1 MVTIYCVFNITIYFE
16 IIWEKIANC
25 FTIYL
30 IFVKINSYWRQT
42 VKIVIDAFGGDNA
55 PVEIIEGALLALQ
68 KHKDLTIVLCG
79 DEEKIKNVLNGRKER
94 IEIVH
99 APDVI
104 SNDDVPTDA
113 IRHKKESSLVK
124 AFDVLKNE
132 DDVIALIS
140 AGSTG
145 AILAGGIFK
154 VGRINGIL
162 RPALAPILP
171 TKADSDVIMVDS
183 GANIDCKPENLYQ
196 FGLMGSAYYSIVYNT
211 EKPRVGLL
219 NIGVEEHKGTELVR
233 EAYTL
238 LKDAPI
244 NFIGNVEARDYMSGK
259 VDVMVAEGFS
269 GNVLLK
275 GSEGAVGAVL
285 SVMKKSIKSHFLSKI
300 GAIFM
305 KRTFKDLKQRMD
317 VLSKHGG
324 SPLLGCKKI
333 VMKNH
338 GSSKR
343 ANICASVDEAI
354 LLHENKLIEKIEKS
368 LGKKVE

>member
-1 MVTIYCVFNITIYFE
+1 M
-16 IIWEKIANC
+16 
-25 FTIYL
+25 
-30 IFVKINSYWRQT
+30 
-42 VKIVIDAFGGDNA
+42 KIVIDAFGGDNS
-55 PVEIIEGALLALQ
+55 PEEIIEGAVLAVS
-68 KHKDLTIVLCG
+68 KHKNLTIVLCG
-79 DEEKIKNVLNGRKER
+79 DEEKVKKVLNGREER
-94 IEIVH
+94 IEVVH

-104 SNDDVPTDA
+104 SNDDIPTDA
-113 IRHKKESSLVK
+113 IRHKKDSSLVK
-124 AFDVLKNE
+124 AFDILKNE

-154 VGRINGIL
+154 IGRISGIS

-171 TKADSDVIMVDS
+171 TKEDSDVIMVDS

-196 FGLMGSAYYSIVYNT
+196 FALMGSAYYSIVYNNQS
-211 EKPRVGLL
+211 PRVGLL

-233 EAYTL
+233 NSYQL
-238 LKDAPI
+238 LKTAPI

-285 SVMKKSIKSHFLSKI
+285 SVMKKSIKSHFFSKI
-300 GAIFM
+300 GALFM
-305 KRTFKDLKQRMD
+305 RKTFKEMKGRMD
-317 VLSKHGG
+317 VLSRHGG

-343 ANICASVDEAI
+343 ANISASVDEAI
-354 LLHENKLIEKIEKS
+354 LLHENKLIQKIQDS
-368 LGKKVE
+368 LGKKVEEQWKNLDTFLKTKTSLNGLWLILQNHLRTMRD